1 MGGGGAQVKRGGGR
15 QMPAGRKYEE
25 VAIASKA
32 SAIHVFESVC
42 LFVCPK
48 HQKTKPIYKYVIC
61 LKSSEGLTASMHKF

>member
-1 MGGGGAQVKRGGGR
+1 MLKLAYW
-15 QMPAGRKYEE
+15 AGLKDFKVCISPEE
-25 VAIASKA
+25 EAIASKA

-61 LKSSEGLTASMHKF
+61 LKSREGLTASMHKF